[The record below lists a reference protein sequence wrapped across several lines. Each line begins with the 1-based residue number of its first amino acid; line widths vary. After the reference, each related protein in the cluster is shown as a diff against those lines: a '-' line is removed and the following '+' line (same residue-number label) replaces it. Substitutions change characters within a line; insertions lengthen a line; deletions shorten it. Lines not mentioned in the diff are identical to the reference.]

1 MWSSHSPF
9 PLDDFFYHLTPPLL
23 THTHT
28 HTADDGK
35 NIRLALEGGW
45 KYATHTPKGLN
56 TEAIMA
62 ATATLLNS
70 NKQP

>member
-1 MWSSHSPF
+1 MTYPQ
-9 PLDDFFYHLTPPLL
+9 TPPLL
-23 THTHT
+23 T

-56 TEAIMA
+56 TEAIVA
-62 ATATLLNS
+62 ATAALLNS
-70 NKQP
+70 NKP